1 MTRTGTEALAA
12 EAELTEAERAVIEE
26 EESLLAAV
34 KEALVLRR
42 AAGRVDERLVSRLRD
57 LREEALES
65 TAKDLPT
72 LFQEMGV
79 VRAVME
85 RQRPDALPD
94 PAAPY
99 FAHLRVREGKEIRD
113 YCLGRHTF
121 VDRRAG
127 VRVVDWRYAPVAT
140 LFYRYREGEEFEEP
154 FPGRISTG
162 TVVARRVV
170 VVERG
175 RLARVS
181 ADGFALHRGPGGAW
195 RATRGEHAALG
206 GGSGKAARAGALGVG
221 TGAQGRTA
229 APEVTALLDAEQF
242 AAISAPP
249 ERPLLVLGSA
259 GSGKTT
265 VALHRLA
272 RIAFEAPR
280 RFPAAKMQVVV
291 PETGLARLAARLL
304 EPLGLGKVPVRTLES
319 WSRGAFQSAF
329 GAPPPR
335 LCAEPPALVSRLKR
349 HPALYAALRR
359 TPRLADARPA
369 LPLLRREL
377 GDLLVDA
384 RFLGAVV
391 DGAKGDLPTTAI
403 EETIRHTR
411 RQLAQPSEDEL
422 LGVDLDRRETL
433 DGKPISEGTPEAVAG
448 TLDVED
454 LPVLLFLAA
463 LRGGTPLRRAAHLVV
478 DEAEDVSLFELFVL
492 GRSVAGQSVTVAGD
506 ESQQTFSSY
515 AGWPDALAALGV
527 ERADTVRLEATYRC
541 PRPIAEAAHAI
552 LGPYAPPRPPRAG
565 RDGAPV
571 SRFDFPTDA
580 HAWLFLAG
588 AVRDLVE
595 REPLAS
601 VAVVAH
607 APDVAR
613 AFHRLVADMPEVRLA
628 LDGAFTFRPGVDV
641 TDVDAV
647 KGLEF
652 DYVVVP
658 DASLRAYPD
667 TEDARR
673 RLHVAVTRA
682 AHQLWIAA
690 PGTPSPLVA
699 GIAAPGT
706 PSPLVASIPAT

>member
-1 MTRTGTEALAA
+1 LKIPVTEALAR
-12 EAELTEAERAVIEE
+12 ERAELTAAERAVVAE

-34 KEALVLRR
+34 RGALLARR
-42 AAGRVDERLVSRLRD
+42 ATGRVDEKLLARLHD

-72 LFQEMGV
+72 VFQEMGV

-85 RQRPDALPD
+85 RRRPDALPD

-99 FAHLRVREGKEIRD
+99 FAHLRVREGDEVRD
-113 YCLGRHTF
+113 YFLGRHTF
-121 VDRRAG
+121 VDRKAG
-127 VRVVDWRYAPVAT
+127 VRVVDWRYAPVAA
-140 LFYRYREGEEFEEP
+140 LFYRYREGEEFEER
-154 FPGRISTG
+154 FPGRLSAG

-181 ADGFALHRGPGGAW
+181 MDGAALVRGADGAW
-195 RATRGEHAALG
+195 SATRGEHAALG
-206 GGSGKAARAGALGVG
+206 GGAGKAARAGALGVG
-221 TGAQGRTA
+221 VGAEPA
-229 APEVTALLDAEQF
+229 SAPEVTALLDAEQF

-272 RIAFEAPR
+272 RIAFDAPR
-280 RFPAAKMQVVV
+280 RFPPARMQVVA
-291 PETGLARLAARLL
+291 PEIGLARLAARLL
-304 EPLGLGKVPVRTLES
+304 EPLGLGKAPVRTLAS

-335 LCAEPPALVSRLKR
+335 LCEDTPALVSRLKR

-359 TPRLADARPA
+359 RPRLADTRPA
-369 LPLLRREL
+369 LGPLRREL

-384 RFLGAVV
+384 GFLASVV
-391 DGAKGDLPTTAI
+391 DGAKGDLPSTAI
-403 EETIRHTR
+403 DETVRHTR
-411 RQLAQPSEDEL
+411 RQLAPPAEDEL
-422 LGVDLDRRETL
+422 RFVDADRRETL
-433 DGKPISEGTPEAVAG
+433 DGKPISEDTPEAVAG
-448 TLDVED
+448 TLDEED
-454 LPVLLFLAA
+454 LPILLLLAA
-463 LRGGTPLRRAAHLVV
+463 LRGAAPGRRAAHLVV

-492 GRSVAGQSVTVAGD
+492 GRSLSGHSVTVAGD

-527 ERADTVRLEATYRC
+527 ERAGTVRLETTYRC
-541 PRPIAEAAHAI
+541 PRPIAELAHAI
-552 LGPYAPPRPPRAG
+552 LGPHAPPRPPRAG
-565 RDGAPV
+565 REGAPV
-571 SRFDFPTDA
+571 SRFDFPTEA
-580 HAWLFLAG
+580 HAHLFLAG

-595 REPLAS
+595 REPQAS

-613 AFHRLVADMPEVRLA
+613 AFHRLVADMPEARLA
-628 LDGAFTFRPGVDV
+628 LDGGFTFRPGVDV
-641 TDVDAV
+641 TEVEAV

-658 DASLRAYPD
+658 DASARAYPD

-682 AHQLWIAA
+682 AHQLWIAS

-699 GIAAPGT
+699 GVPPAA
-706 PSPLVASIPAT
+706 